1 MSTYDLNRRLALQRR
16 ALLAAQRDD
25 DFYNSADVL
34 SAVDAAERLPP
45 AAVMNRRA
53 MLQRERRRQR
63 VIDAMRMASAL
74 PDNSRALNRR
84 LPDLRLIDRL
94 MNIKNKQLK

>member
-34 SAVDAAERLPP
+34 AAVDAAERLPP

-53 MLQRERRRQR
+53 TLQRERRRQR
-63 VIDAMRMASAL
+63 VIDAMRMANAL
-74 PDNSRALNRR
+74 PDNYRDLNRR
-84 LPDLRLIDRL
+84 LANVAMLDRWRSYKMLR
-94 MNIKNKQLK
+94 